1 MAAANQKFDFG
12 RATELQNT
20 LQNEISKIESDL
32 KRMASKVEGVTE
44 WWSGGSEQAFIG
56 NFQTTKEQVVKSL
69 NTWINDYKKL
79 IADIADI
86 KQQSDADLASKLR
99 I

>member
-1 MAAANQKFDFG
+1 MAANQKFDFG
-12 RATELQNT
+12 RAKELQNT
-20 LQNEISKIESDL
+20 LQNEINKIESDL

-44 WWSGGSEQAFIG
+44 WWSGGSEQSFIG
-56 NFQTTKEQVVKSL
+56 NFQTTKTQVVKSL

-86 KQQSDADLASKLR
+86 KQQSDADLASKLK